1 MTLIQRVR
9 DLCVAIGVDL
19 KTIKTAVDKNT
30 AVNNNQDK
38 TIKTILEDPDRVKIV
53 DFYHY
58 DTMSAESFL
67 ASGMTSLRL
76 YHDKVYRLYFH
87 DPTVSS
93 RDGIQNSTVLV
104 FKLNH
109 NKGGV
114 IQLGQKP
121 GTILKH
127 NTLNYYPCT
136 ISDDKQT
143 ITKIPVFNQEE
154 NLYFIPS
161 RESEFAISF
170 ENRGETHKEFK
181 AIEFFLNDQKYEVFL
196 SKHRLPHQFAK
207 YFNQPKPDFGI
218 IQSSF
223 DNVNANLIRNSVG
236 NLGKENFSQ
245 FDTNPINFGQAE
257 FYTRDSWTNKQLD
270 DYYYWDKTA
279 KTYTIQMT
287 LSQSFSEYTTAYA
300 YIMPC
305 DPDGLPIYAHT
316 ITEREPFVLL
326 PESTPTR
333 LVISDTNGSGLISY
347 FDSIDPYDYNQYA
360 LIIGGARFIEENG
373 ELKITDTH
381 LCGAKINRRLSQA
394 VIAKS
399 LRMVPDWAGAGG
411 DDATYTIDYSKNQV
425 IIELRDDLCIPEP
438 ILKLMERGFSIT
450 QHDASFYFFPEIYN
464 TVIPETPASYNT
476 VAGMLAL
483 GSHIPETPTSY
494 NITISTAGPYP
505 NTSAATNAYSK
516 VNRVFQNYAHYFKIG
531 FLVNRFSGADLS
543 LEEYIVE
550 QGKPLQFTIHSMKMS
565 VNYT

>member
-1 MTLIQRVR
+1 MTLIQRIR
-9 DLCVAIGVDL
+9 ALCVAIGNDL
-19 KTIKTAVDKNT
+19 KTLKMAVDKNT
-30 AVNNNQDK
+30 AVNADQDK
-38 TIKTILEDPDRVKIV
+38 NIKVILEDPDRVKIV

-58 DTMSAESFL
+58 DTMIDESFL

-87 DPTVSS
+87 DASVSS
-93 RDGIQNSTVLV
+93 RHGTQNSTVLV

-109 NKGGV
+109 NNGGV
-114 IQLGQKP
+114 IHLGQKP
-121 GTILKH
+121 ATSLRH

-143 ITKIPVFNQEE
+143 LTKIPVFNQEK
-154 NLYFIPS
+154 NLYFIPVG
-161 RESEFAISF
+161 RSEFAISF
-170 ENRGETHKEFK
+170 ENHGESHKEFR

-196 SKHRLPHQFAK
+196 SKHRLPHQFGK
-207 YFNQPKPDFGI
+207 FNQPRPDFGI
-218 IQSSF
+218 IQSF
-223 DNVNANLIRNSVG
+223 DNATNLIRMG

-257 FYTRDSWTNKQLD
+257 FYTRDPWANKQLD

-279 KTYTIQMT
+279 KSYTIQMS
-287 LSQSFSEYTTAYA
+287 LSQSFSEYNRAYA

-305 DPDGLPIYAHT
+305 DPDGLPIHAHT

-333 LVISDTNGSGLISY
+333 LVISDTNGSGLINY

-394 VIAKS
+394 VIAKG
-399 LRMVPDWAGAGG
+399 LRMLRKVPDWEGAG

-425 IIELRDDLCIPEP
+425 IIELRDDLWIPEP

-464 TVIPETPASYNT
+464 TVIPETPTSYNT
-476 VAGMLAL
+476 VSGVVAL

-494 NITISTAGPYP
+494 NITISTVNPYP
-505 NTSAATNAYSK
+505 NNNAATNGFSK
-516 VNRVFQNYAHYFKIG
+516 VNRVFKNYAHYFKIG
-531 FLVNRFSGADLS
+531 FIVNRFSGADLS
-543 LEEYIVE
+543 LEEYIEE

>member
-1 MTLIQRVR
+1 MTLIQRIHA
-9 DLCVAIGVDL
+9 LCVAIGNDL
-19 KTIKTAVDKNT
+19 KTLKAAVDKNT
-30 AVNNNQDK
+30 AVNGAQDK
-38 TIKTILEDPDRVKIV
+38 NIKVSLEDPERVKIV

-58 DTMSAESFL
+58 DTISTESYL

-87 DPTVSS
+87 DATVSS
-93 RDGIQNSTVLV
+93 RHATKNNTILV

-114 IQLGQKP
+114 IQLGKKP
-121 GTILKH
+121 GTILRH

-136 ISDDKQT
+136 ISANKRT
-143 ITKIPVFNQEE
+143 LTKIPVFNQEE
-154 NLYFIPS
+154 NLYFIPN
-161 RESEFAISF
+161 RHTEFAISF
-170 ENRGETHKEFK
+170 ENSGDSHKEFR

-196 SKHRLPHQFAK
+196 SKYRLPHQFST
-207 YFNQPKPDFGI
+207 FNQPKPDFGI
-218 IQSSF
+218 IRSF
-223 DNVNANLIRNSVG
+223 DNATNLIRMG
-236 NLGKENFSQ
+236 NPGKENFSQ
-245 FDTNPINFGQAE
+245 FDTNPINFGRAE
-257 FYTRDSWTNKQLD
+257 FYTRDSWADKQLD

-279 KTYTIQMT
+279 NTYTIQMT
-287 LSQSFSEYTTAYA
+287 LSQSFSEYNMAYA

-333 LVISDTNGSGLISY
+333 LVISDKNGSGLISY
-347 FDSIDPYDYNQYA
+347 FNSIDPYDYNQYA

-381 LCGAKINRRLSQA
+381 LCGAKINRQLSRA
-394 VIAKS
+394 VIAKG
-399 LRMVPDWAGAGG
+399 LRMATDWAGTS

-425 IIELRDDLCIPEP
+425 IIELRDDLRIPEP

-464 TVIPETPASYNT
+464 TVIPETPTSYNT
-476 VAGMLAL
+476 VSGMLAL
-483 GSHIPETPTSY
+483 GSHIPETPTPY
-494 NITISTAGPYP
+494 NITISTVNPYQ
-505 NTSAATNAYSK
+505 NNNAANAYSK

-543 LEEYIVE
+543 LEEYIEE

-565 VNYT
+565 VNY

>member
-1 MTLIQRVR
+1 MTLIQRIH
-9 DLCVAIGVDL
+9 DLCVAIGNDL
-19 KTIKTAVDKNT
+19 KTLKTAVDKNT
-30 AVNNNQDK
+30 AVNGDQDK
-38 TIKTILEDPDRVKIV
+38 NIKVSLEDPDRVKIV

-58 DTMSAESFL
+58 DTMSEDSFL

-87 DPTVSS
+87 DYSVSS
-93 RDGIQNSTVLV
+93 RHATKNNTVLV

-136 ISDDKQT
+136 ISEDKQT

-154 NLYFIPS
+154 NLYFIPN
-161 RESEFAISF
+161 RHSEFAISF
-170 ENRGETHKEFK
+170 ENRGESHKEFR

-196 SKHRLPHQFAK
+196 SKYRLPHQFSN
-207 YFNQPKPDFGI
+207 FNQPKPDFGI
-218 IQSSF
+218 IQSF
-223 DNVNANLIRNSVG
+223 DKTNFIRMG

-257 FYTRDSWTNKQLD
+257 FYTRDPWGANKQLD

-287 LSQSFSEYTTAYA
+287 LSQSFTEYTKTYA

-381 LCGAKINRRLSQA
+381 LCGAKIDRRLSQA
-394 VIAKS
+394 VIAKG
-399 LRMVPDWAGAGG
+399 LRMVPDWAGAG
-411 DDATYTIDYSKNQV
+411 DDATYTVDYSKNQV
-425 IIELRDDLCIPEP
+425 IIELRDDLWIPEP

-464 TVIPETPASYNT
+464 TVIPETPTSYNT
-476 VAGMLAL
+476 VSGMLAL

-494 NITISTAGPYP
+494 NITISTVNPYP
-505 NTSAATNAYSK
+505 NNNAATNAYSK

-531 FLVNRFSGADLS
+531 FLVNNFSGADLP
-543 LEEYIVE
+543 LEEYIEE

-565 VNYT
+565 VNY

>member
-1 MTLIQRVR
+1 MTLIQRIH
-9 DLCVAIGVDL
+9 DLCVAIGNDL
-19 KTIKTAVDKNT
+19 KTLKTAVDKNT
-30 AVNNNQDK
+30 AVNGDQDK
-38 TIKTILEDPDRVKIV
+38 NIKVSLEDPDRVKIV

-58 DTMSAESFL
+58 DTMSEDSFL

-87 DPTVSS
+87 DYSVSS
-93 RDGIQNSTVLV
+93 RHATKNNTVLV

-136 ISDDKQT
+136 ISEDKQT

-154 NLYFIPS
+154 NLYFIPNRHS
-161 RESEFAISF
+161 DFAISF
-170 ENRGETHKEFK
+170 ENRGESHKEFR

-196 SKHRLPHQFAK
+196 SKYRLPHQFSN
-207 YFNQPKPDFGI
+207 FNQPKPDFGI
-218 IQSSF
+218 IQSF
-223 DNVNANLIRNSVG
+223 DKTNFIRMG

-257 FYTRDSWTNKQLD
+257 FYTRDPWGANKQLD

-287 LSQSFSEYTTAYA
+287 LSQSFTEYTKTYA

-381 LCGAKINRRLSQA
+381 LCGAKIDRRLSQA
-394 VIAKS
+394 VIAKG
-399 LRMVPDWAGAGG
+399 LRMVPDWAGAGN
-411 DDATYTIDYSKNQV
+411 DATYTVDYAKNQV
-425 IIELRDDLCIPEP
+425 IIELRDDLWIPEP

-464 TVIPETPASYNT
+464 TVIPETPTSYNT
-476 VAGMLAL
+476 VSGMLAL

-494 NITISTAGPYP
+494 NITISTVNPYP
-505 NTSAATNAYSK
+505 NNNAATNAYSK

-531 FLVNRFSGADLS
+531 FLVNNFSGADLP
-543 LEEYIVE
+543 LEEYIEE

-565 VNYT
+565 VNY

>member
-1 MTLIQRVR
+1 MTLIQRIH
-9 DLCVAIGVDL
+9 DLCVAIGNDL
-19 KTIKTAVDKNT
+19 KTLKTAVDKNT
-30 AVNNNQDK
+30 AVNGDQDK
-38 TIKTILEDPDRVKIV
+38 NIKVSLEDPDRVKIV

-58 DTMSAESFL
+58 DTMADESFL
-67 ASGMTSLRL
+67 TSGMTSLRL

-87 DPTVSS
+87 DYSVSS
-93 RDGIQNSTVLV
+93 RHATKNNTVLV

-136 ISDDKQT
+136 ISEDKQT

-154 NLYFIPS
+154 NLYFIPN
-161 RESEFAISF
+161 RHSEFAISF
-170 ENRGETHKEFK
+170 ENRGESHKEFR

-196 SKHRLPHQFAK
+196 SKYRLPHQFSN
-207 YFNQPKPDFGI
+207 FNQPKPDFGI
-218 IQSSF
+218 IQSF
-223 DNVNANLIRNSVG
+223 DKTNFIRMG

-257 FYTRDSWTNKQLD
+257 FYTRDPWGANKQLD

-287 LSQSFSEYTTAYA
+287 LSQSFTEYTKTYA

-381 LCGAKINRRLSQA
+381 LCGAKIDRRLSQA
-394 VIAKS
+394 VIAKG
-399 LRMVPDWAGAGG
+399 LRMVPDWAGAG
-411 DDATYTIDYSKNQV
+411 DDATYTVDYSKNQV
-425 IIELRDDLCIPEP
+425 IIELRDDLWIPEP

-464 TVIPETPASYNT
+464 TVIPETPTSYNT
-476 VAGMLAL
+476 VSGMLAL

-494 NITISTAGPYP
+494 NITISTVNPYP
-505 NTSAATNAYSK
+505 NNNAATNAYSK

-531 FLVNRFSGADLS
+531 FLVNRFSFSGGDLTV
-543 LEEYIVE
+543 EEYIEE

-565 VNYT
+565 VNY

>member
-1 MTLIQRVR
+1 MTLIQRIH
-9 DLCVAIGVDL
+9 DLCVAIGNDL
-19 KTIKTAVDKNT
+19 KTLKTAVDKNT
-30 AVNNNQDK
+30 AVNGDQDK
-38 TIKTILEDPDRVKIV
+38 NIKVSLEDPDRVKIV

-58 DTMSAESFL
+58 DTMSEDSFL

-87 DPTVSS
+87 DYSVSS
-93 RDGIQNSTVLV
+93 RHATKNNTVLV

-136 ISDDKQT
+136 ISEDKQT

-154 NLYFIPS
+154 NLYFIPN
-161 RESEFAISF
+161 RHSEFAISF
-170 ENRGETHKEFK
+170 ENRGESHKEFR

-196 SKHRLPHQFAK
+196 SKYRLPHQFSN
-207 YFNQPKPDFGI
+207 FNQPKPDFGI
-218 IQSSF
+218 IQSF
-223 DNVNANLIRNSVG
+223 DKTNFIRMG

-257 FYTRDSWTNKQLD
+257 FYTRDPWGANKQLD

-287 LSQSFSEYTTAYA
+287 LSQSFTEYTKTYA

-381 LCGAKINRRLSQA
+381 LCGAKIDRRLSQA
-394 VIAKS
+394 VIAKG
-399 LRMVPDWAGAGG
+399 LRMVPDWAGAG
-411 DDATYTIDYSKNQV
+411 DDATYTVDYSKNQV
-425 IIELRDDLCIPEP
+425 IIELRDDLWIPEP

-450 QHDASFYFFPEIYN
+450 QHGASFYFFPEIRN
-464 TVIPETPASYNT
+464 TA
-476 VAGMLAL
+476 
-483 GSHIPETPTSY
+483 IPETPTSY
-494 NITISTAGPYP
+494 NITISTVNPYP
-505 NTSAATNAYSK
+505 NNNAATNAYSK

-531 FLVNRFSGADLS
+531 FLVNNFSGADLP
-543 LEEYIVE
+543 LEEYIEE

-565 VNYT
+565 VNY